1 MKKKFANAALI
12 YAVIALTSGVF
23 YREFTKL
30 NDFTGKTNLSAL
42 HTHYFVLGMFFFLIL
57 LLMENAFHLSNQPKL
72 ASAVVIYHIGL
83 NLSTIM
89 LFVRGVQQVL
99 IETPSHGLD
108 ASIAGVS
115 GLGHIVLGVGLIL
128 ILIKIKKAAIQ

>member
-1 MKKKFANAALI
+1 MKRKFANAALF
-12 YAVIALTSGVF
+12 YAVLALVSGVF

-57 LLMENAFHLSNQPKL
+57 LLMENAFQLSNQPKL
-72 ASAVVIYHIGL
+72 ASSVVVYHIGL

-89 LFVRGVQQVL
+89 LLVRGVQQVL
-99 IETPSHGLD
+99 IDAPSRGLD
-108 ASIAGVS
+108 ASIAGIS